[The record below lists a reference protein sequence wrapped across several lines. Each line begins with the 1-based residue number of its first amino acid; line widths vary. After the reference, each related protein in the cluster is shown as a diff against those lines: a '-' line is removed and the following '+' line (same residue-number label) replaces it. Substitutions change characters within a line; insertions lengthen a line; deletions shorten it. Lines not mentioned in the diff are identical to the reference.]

1 MKFQINKFIH
11 LPRYVKYFL
20 TLLIDISILI
30 LSMQIAIILGSNS
43 LQIVTNYG
51 ESFVISS
58 FLKFLPYI
66 KDSVWLVFFI
76 SPIIGIAIFNFHLL
90 YSEVVRFVNYRL
102 ILSVLKAVL
111 IHSLTLFSIIFI
123 LNIDFSKS
131 ILAIYFFICLVN
143 LMGSRLIMRFIL
155 LRSKAKTATKNQR
168 KVLIFG
174 AGDAGRYLA
183 QSIVNLNELDLVG
196 FSDDESSFHG
206 RRIMGLPIFNP
217 TNLINV
223 VKDFSITEIFLA
235 IPSANSLQRQGI
247 LDRLRMLPVSVKT
260 LPSMVDIVNNKLKL
274 SDVKDLDIN
283 DLLGRDPA
291 YPDKELLMSGIAGK
305 KILITGAGGSIGS
318 EICRQIIYYK
328 PKQIIL
334 LEINEYFLYQIHN
347 ECINLLNKENSSLSG
362 LSVVPI
368 LSSVHDYESMQNI
381 INKFKPDII
390 YHAAAYKHVPMVE
403 HNPIEGIKNNVVGTY
418 ITARCAV
425 ESKVKRF
432 VLISTDKAVRPTN
445 IMGASKRLSEMIL
458 QGMANIAKINFSI
471 PNKGVHKNIT
481 RFSIVRFGNV
491 LGSSGSVVP
500 LFREQLRSGG
510 PLTLTHKD
518 ITRYFM
524 TISEAAQLVLQ
535 ASLMID
541 SKEKNAEVYVLDMG
555 EPVKIYDLAVRMIE
569 LSGNRVKYE
578 ANQVDGIEIKLI
590 GLRPGEKLYEE
601 LLIGNKPIKTLHSR
615 IFKASEEFLSWDLT
629 IEILEKIIDRIKK
642 NDVEGIRNILK
653 SSVNGYKASSRVD
666 WTYLEKTK
674 SKKVF

>member
-1 MKFQINKFIH
+1 M
-11 LPRYVKYFL
+11 
-20 TLLIDISILI
+20 
-30 LSMQIAIILGSNS
+30 
-43 LQIVTNYG
+43 
-51 ESFVISS
+51 
-58 FLKFLPYI
+58 
-66 KDSVWLVFFI
+66 
-76 SPIIGIAIFNFHLL
+76 
-90 YSEVVRFVNYRL
+90 
-102 ILSVLKAVL
+102 
-111 IHSLTLFSIIFI
+111 
-123 LNIDFSKS
+123 
-131 ILAIYFFICLVN
+131 
-143 LMGSRLIMRFIL
+143 
-155 LRSKAKTATKNQR
+155 
-168 KVLIFG
+168 
-174 AGDAGRYLA
+174 
-183 QSIVNLNELDLVG
+183 
-196 FSDDESSFHG
+196 
-206 RRIMGLPIFNP
+206 
-217 TNLINV
+217 
-223 VKDFSITEIFLA
+223 
-235 IPSANSLQRQGI
+235 
-247 LDRLRMLPVSVKT
+247 
-260 LPSMVDIVNNKLKL
+260 
-274 SDVKDLDIN
+274 
-283 DLLGRDPA
+283 
-291 YPDKELLMSGIAGK
+291 
-305 KILITGAGGSIGS
+305 
-318 EICRQIIYYK
+318 
-328 PKQIIL
+328 
-334 LEINEYFLYQIHN
+334 
-347 ECINLLNKENSSLSG
+347 
-362 LSVVPI
+362 PI

-578 ANQVDGIEIKLI
+578 ANQDDGIEIKLI

-601 LLIGNKPIKTLHSR
+601 LLIGNKPIKTSHSR

-629 IEILEKIIDRIKK
+629 TEILDEIIDRIKS

-653 SSVNGYKASSRVD
+653 SSVNGYKASNRVD
-666 WTYLEKTK
+666 WTYLAKTK